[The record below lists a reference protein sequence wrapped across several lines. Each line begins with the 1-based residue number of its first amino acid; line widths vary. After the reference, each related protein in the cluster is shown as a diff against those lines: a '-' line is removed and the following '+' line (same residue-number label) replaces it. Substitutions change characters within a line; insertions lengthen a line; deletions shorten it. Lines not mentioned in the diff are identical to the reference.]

1 MKVGILTSSK
11 DGRTA
16 LICRALAVT
25 SVAIVASCGK
35 KDPPPSV
42 AKAPAVAA
50 AAAAPAAAPKVD
62 ALPPPPEI
70 GMVLDTY
77 VAARTLEMCARKYE
91 EPPAVAEKLAIDL
104 IAGRK
109 FEPNLQRAFER
120 LQKQDAANAA
130 AAAKAAKD
138 AKNAKPMPAAAV
150 PAAPTTTTPELP
162 PDDEKIRVTFRKAHE
177 LVAAYAPAQGK
188 IDASVKSCL
197 YSADYGVI
205 DQAQVDKYAK
215 VFAEVVCLQRQMT
228 DADGKFDGLAHAQA
242 AAKVFSDNQY
252 NAADFAKLGVV
263 FGRIALIQEQIHKVK
278 EAKCPDQRAAAA
290 AAATTGE
297 FSGQLKGDRLGALNF
312 RATASALEGAVQWQG
327 VAAATPDGTPHDIAA
342 LPIKGAL
349 SGDSIELFGQI
360 DSDFVRI
367 SGKLAKDGKLSGTW
381 KGGRN
386 FKNLK
391 GTFTGQRLEP
401 APPKTPGAAAG
412 TDTPPAAAPSEKP
425 APSK

>member
-1 MKVGILTSSK
+1 M
-11 DGRTA
+11 
-16 LICRALAVT
+16 LARIYTVSQRRGT
-25 SVAIVASCGK
+25 MLSCAAIVASSLAIATGCGK
-35 KDPPPSV
+35 KDQP
-42 AKAPAVAA
+42 
-50 AAAAPAAAPKVD
+50 APAAPPPVAGKVDSAKIVEAPKVN
-62 ALPPPPEI
+62 APPPPPEI

-120 LQKQDAANAA
+120 LQKLDAANAA
-130 AAAKAAKD
+130 ASVKAAKD
-138 AKNAKPMPAAAV
+138 AKNAKIIAAV
-150 PAAPTTTTPELP
+150 AAPAAPTTTTPELP
-162 PDDEKIRVTFRKAHE
+162 REDGQIRAIFRRAHDV
-177 LVAAYAPAQGK
+177 VAAYAPAQAK
-188 IDASVKSCL
+188 IDTAVKTCL

-215 VFAEVVCLQRQMT
+215 VFADVVCLQHQMT
-228 DADGKFDGLAHAQA
+228 DAEGKFDGLAHAQA

-263 FGRIALIQEQIHKVK
+263 FGRIPLIQEQIHKVK
-278 EAKCPDQRAAAA
+278 EAKCPDPRAALAL
-290 AAATTGE
+290 AATTGE
-297 FSGQLKGDRLGALNF
+297 FSGQLKGDRFGALNF

-327 VAAATPDGTPHDIAA
+327 VPPAPADGTPHDIAA

-349 SGDSIELFGQI
+349 SGDSIEMFGQI

-381 KGGRN
+381 KAGRN

-401 APPKTPGAAAG
+401 APAKTPGEK
-412 TDTPPAAAPSEKP
+412 APSTDAPAEKP
-425 APSK
+425 VPSK